1 MAVEGVGTDIRALVA
16 DEQRCWGEFQA
27 LLALLS
33 PEQAERPGYFP
44 EGWSAKDLLAHVA
57 GWLAE
62 AGQVLEQVRVGTFTG
77 RDEVGVP
84 PGQGMDIEGR
94 NAVFLDANRSQPLR
108 VVHAEAYA
116 ARTRLLQEVGQ
127 LVGVTAVADV
137 WLRKAGPEHY
147 AEHLPRLREWVREL
161 SVGPLDVDGADGA
174 RRRRVEEDLPGIL
187 DHVLQHGIPAI
198 PAKDGHDDDLVLL
211 VVADEREWQP
221 FGFHPAAE
229 FRRHHLDRH
238 RLALE
243 LLGHAVQEPPPLLAH
258 GLAHLLAHPM
268 SPSRRAPLSSPA
280 PAAYP
285 AGRFPAFCRSEKSV
299 VC

>member
-62 AGQVLEQVRVGTFTG
+62 AWHVLEQVRVGSFTG
-77 RDEVGVP
+77 RD
-84 PGQGMDIEGR
+84 MNIEGR
-94 NAVFLDANRSQPLR
+94 NAVFLEANRPQPLR

-127 LVGVTAVADV
+127 LVGVTAVADA

-147 AEHLPRLREWVREL
+147 AEHLPRLREWVKEL
-161 SVGPLDVDGADGA
+161 SG
-174 RRRRVEEDLPGIL
+174 
-187 DHVLQHGIPAI
+187 
-198 PAKDGHDDDLVLL
+198 
-211 VVADEREWQP
+211 
-221 FGFHPAAE
+221 
-229 FRRHHLDRH
+229 
-238 RLALE
+238 
-243 LLGHAVQEPPPLLAH
+243 
-258 GLAHLLAHPM
+258 
-268 SPSRRAPLSSPA
+268 
-280 PAAYP
+280 
-285 AGRFPAFCRSEKSV
+285 
-299 VC
+299 